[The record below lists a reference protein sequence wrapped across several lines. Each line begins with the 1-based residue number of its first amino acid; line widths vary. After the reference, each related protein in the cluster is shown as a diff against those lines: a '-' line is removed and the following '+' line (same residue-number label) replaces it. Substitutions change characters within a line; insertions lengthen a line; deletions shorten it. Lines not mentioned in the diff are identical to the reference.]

1 MTKRLSAIA
10 TLACLALAAAASDTG
25 QATQWRIQGLG
36 MNNWDGSAQH
46 PDYKASMAEQ
56 GYTAANTCWP
66 DDQPY
71 VFMRFARLVD
81 SVIEPAMFCTL
92 RFREDAAGKPVTQ
105 DSFSCGDISKAIR
118 ARWRLVAL
126 GAECH
131 GNRIAA
137 SAAGQVDIA
146 PAAAKRNV
154 VTVLNP

>member
-36 MNNWDGSAQH
+36 MNNWDGSALH
-46 PDYKASMAEQ
+46 PDYKASMAEL